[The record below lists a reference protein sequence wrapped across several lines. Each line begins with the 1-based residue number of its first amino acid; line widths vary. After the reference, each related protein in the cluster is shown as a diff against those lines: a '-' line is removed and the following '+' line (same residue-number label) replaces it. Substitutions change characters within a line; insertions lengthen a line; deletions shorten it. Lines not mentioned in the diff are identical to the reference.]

1 MMRLYYRGLSEI
13 RGAEQ
18 IGLIVLTDEVQTRQI
33 VVVCDEHII
42 FQFRLRMQKDIPCH
56 RLLPEVLA
64 QTLKRDSE
72 SSYNLTITSLE
83 NGVYKTMLV
92 NEKTQERT
100 AVRAGDGLLFA
111 HVANLPIYIDELL
124 FTKQSVPFKPKA
136 TGLSLPINAISEEM
150 LQDALKTAIEREDY
164 EMAEHLNQEL
174 KRRKQKQE

>member
-42 FQFRLRMQKDIPCH
+42 FQFRLRMQKDTPCH

-83 NGVYKTMLV
+83 NGV
-92 NEKTQERT
+92 
-100 AVRAGDGLLFA
+100 
-111 HVANLPIYIDELL
+111 
-124 FTKQSVPFKPKA
+124 
-136 TGLSLPINAISEEM
+136 
-150 LQDALKTAIEREDY
+150 
-164 EMAEHLNQEL
+164 
-174 KRRKQKQE
+174 